1 MRGPATEERKTMK
14 VTRTGMTTVIAQA
27 YAAYRRSGPVEEA
40 KPAMAGGMVMGEHA
54 GNNWL
59 MNGQDDPRQKAANT
73 AAAQTTEP
81 GKTPANAKTLSLPR
95 KGGTDILV

>member
-1 MRGPATEERKTMK
+1 MK

-27 YAAYRRSGPVEEA
+27 YAAYKRSGPVEEA

-73 AAAQTTEP
+73 AAAQASESSKASVTS
-81 GKTPANAKTLSLPR
+81 KTLSLPR
-95 KGGTDILV
+95 KGGTDIMV